1 MIQYEYQYLI
11 LLRIKNIFKLNKKII
26 SLLALSLLVSINA
39 QVFNAGFE
47 NNNGTPLSQFK
58 TINADG
64 NLVPFFAQVQ
74 DFNTEAWIQYYD
86 AYDNKIAF
94 STSYYDPEGQS
105 NDLLITPS
113 ITIPQDGNPTLYW
126 KGKSYDFDFPDSYA
140 IKVSETNNNLESFTT
155 TLVQIDNEQAFD
167 FAEHT
172 LDLSAYKG
180 KTIYLAFVNNTNN
193 GFYLALDDL
202 YISQSSDCVMPSL
215 NGFAVSNLKPNSV
228 TIDWSTTTGITNYD
242 TGLTTFDTSVS
253 SKGITSS
260 TTKSFDNL
268 QSGKRYQFFLKNAD
282 CGSGWAGPKSVWT
295 PSELPYA
302 YDFEKT
308 AENYGEYDSDGWA
321 SNSWINGDNETVA
334 QNGSGYVYNNT
345 STSTTA
351 VKNDWIFSYPIY
363 LKKDETVTVKYYSGI
378 GSDEA
383 NPATLK
389 LAVATS
395 QDRNDI
401 IETLSTNVIS
411 TSAYTEFTK
420 TYTATADNVYYFGF
434 GNTTAPVTTTTSLRV
449 DNVTL
454 TKNILAVND
463 VNKTSI
469 KVYPNPVVDQLTI
482 KTDETLKLV
491 QVYSIDGKLLKT
503 IEGNNNKVDFRNY
516 PKGTYLVKIETN
528 KSVISQKVIK

>member
-1 MIQYEYQYLI
+1 M
-11 LLRIKNIFKLNKKII
+11 NKKII
-26 SLLALSLLVSINA
+26 SLLALSLVVNINA

-64 NLVPFFAQVQ
+64 NSVPFYAQIQ
-74 DFNTEAWIQYYD
+74 DFNTEAWIQFYD
-86 AYDNKIAF
+86 GYDSKIAF
-94 STSYYDPEGQS
+94 STSLYDPSGQS
-105 NDLLITPS
+105 NDFLITPA
-113 ITIPQDGNPTLYW
+113 ITIPQEGNPTLYW
-126 KGKSYDFDFPDSYA
+126 KGKSYDFEFTDSYA
-140 IKVSETNNNLESFTT
+140 VKVSETNDNQESFIT
-155 TLVQIDNEQAFD
+155 TLTQIDNEQP
-167 FAEHT
+167 FAYANHS

-180 KTIYLAFVNNTNN
+180 KTIYLAFINNTTD
-193 GFYLALDDL
+193 GTYLALDDL
-202 YISQSSDCVMPSL
+202 YISQAANCEMPSL
-215 NGFAVSNLKPNSV
+215 NGFSTSNLKPNSV
-228 TIDWSTTTGITNYD
+228 TINWSATSGIVSYD
-242 TGLTTFDTSVS
+242 TGFTTFDASVS
-253 SKGITSS
+253 STGTTSS
-260 TTKSFDNL
+260 TSKIFDNL

-282 CGSGWAGPKSVWT
+282 CGSGWAGPRSVFT
-295 PSELPYA
+295 PSELPYS

-321 SNSWINGDNETVA
+321 SNSWLPGESDTAA
-334 QNGSGYVYNNT
+334 QNGTGYAFNNT
-345 STSTTA
+345 SKTTT
-351 VKNDWIFSYPIY
+351 KNDWIFSYPIY

-383 NPATLK
+383 SPATLK

-449 DNVTL
+449 DNVTF
-454 TKNILAVND
+454 TKNNLAVND
-463 VNKTSI
+463 VNKNSVKI
-469 KVYPNPVVDQLTI
+469 YPNPVVDQLNI
-482 KTDETLKLV
+482 KTDDTLKSV
-491 QVYSIDGKLLKT
+491 QIYSLDGKLLRT

-528 KSVISQKVIK
+528 KSVTSQKVIK

>member
-1 MIQYEYQYLI
+1 M
-11 LLRIKNIFKLNKKII
+11 NKKII
-26 SLLALSLLVSINA
+26 SLLALSLVVNINA

-86 AYDNKIAF
+86 GYDNKIAF

-140 IKVSETNNNLESFTT
+140 VKVSETDNNLESFTT
-155 TLVQIDNEQAFD
+155 TLAQIDGEQAFD

-180 KTIYLAFVNNTNN
+180 KTIYLAFVNNNNN
-193 GFYLALDDL
+193 GFYLALDDV
-202 YISQSSDCVMPSL
+202 YISQSANCVMPSVD
-215 NGFAVSNLKPNSV
+215 GFSTSNLKPNSV
-228 TIDWSTTTGITNYD
+228 TINWSATSGISSYD

-253 SKGITSS
+253 STGTTSS
-260 TTKSFDNL
+260 TSKIFNNL
-268 QSGKRYQFFLKNAD
+268 QSGKRYQFFLKNGD
-282 CGSGWAGPKSVWT
+282 CGSGWAGPKSVFT
-295 PSELPYA
+295 PSELPYS

-321 SNSWINGDNETVA
+321 SNSWINGENEAVA

-395 QDRNDI
+395 QNRNDI
-401 IETLSTNVIS
+401 IETLSTDVIS
-411 TSAYTEFTK
+411 TTAYTEFTK
-420 TYTATADNVYYFGF
+420 TYKATADNVYYFGF
-434 GNTTAPVTTTTSLRV
+434 GNTTAPVTVSTSLRV
-449 DNVTL
+449 DNVTF
-454 TKNILAVND
+454 TKNTLAVND
-463 VNKTSI
+463 VNKTAI
-469 KVYPNPVVDQLTI
+469 KIYPNPVVDELNI
-482 KTDETLKLV
+482 KTDDIIKSV
-491 QVYSIDGKLLKT
+491 QIYSLDGKLLKT
-503 IEGNNNKVDFRNY
+503 IEGNHDKVDFRNY
-516 PKGTYLVKIETN
+516 PKGTYLLNIATD
-528 KSVISQKVIK
+528 KSVTSQKVMK